1 MLLKNGLRT
10 ILLDCDAS
18 RNLNA
23 RDLRISYDAPLK
35 EIYIYGVNYEFEYPH
50 PGAG

>member
-23 RDLRISYDAPLK
+23 VFLRILYDALLK
-35 EIYIYGVNYEFEYPH
+35 EIYIYGVIYEFEYPH
-50 PGAG
+50 SGAG